1 MCYLFW
7 HGRYPDTPWFALTCW
22 VVSASLAT
30 LCLISWYECLSV
42 RTKWVSSEL
51 LFLHSSPPWTGKH
64 VLPDSVRSL
73 PIRRGLRAQVRNG
86 NRYIYGQFKGR
97 LVWTSAHVDGS
108 SKKDPLACW
117 SNWLFVQQTLTVPHP
132 YVLVFT
138 FWIVPRLG
146 HGLTLHRC
154 QSCPSAKLPHSLF
167 LISFFSPTSP
177 YLLLFIYY
185 YLYTQQHC
193 SSKQSSHLVEHNPC
207 WRERL
212 EHCLLNADDPSIST
226 KFNSFHPRGILV
238 VGERTGIV
246 SLAYRITQISITDV
260 NGGC

>member
-1 MCYLFW
+1 MSCILYSGSYLIKIWVAHIRWSSVVGWWIRLPIGGIGGCEQLIHTMCYLFW

-146 HGLTLHRC
+146 HGLMLHRC

-167 LISFFSPTSP
+167 LTTFFSPTSP
-177 YLLLFIYY
+177 YLLLFIFYHYLHYLLLHNYTTTISHYY
-185 YLYTQQHC
+185 Y
-193 SSKQSSHLVEHNPC
+193 
-207 WRERL
+207 
-212 EHCLLNADDPSIST
+212 I
-226 KFNSFHPRGILV
+226 
-238 VGERTGIV
+238 
-246 SLAYRITQISITDV
+246 IT
-260 NGGC
+260 

>member
-117 SNWLFVQQTLTVPHP
+117 SNWLFVQKPLTVPHP

-146 HGLTLHRC
+146 HGLTLHWC

-167 LISFFSPTSP
+167 LITFFSPTSP
-177 YLLLFIYY
+177 YLLLFIFYHYLHYLLLHIHTTTILHYY
-185 YLYTQQHC
+185 YIITLAHVITVITATVSVTIIVAVSHSQR
-193 SSKQSSHLVEHNPC
+193 QSH
-207 WRERL
+207 
-212 EHCLLNADDPSIST
+212 
-226 KFNSFHPRGILV
+226 
-238 VGERTGIV
+238 
-246 SLAYRITQISITDV
+246 
-260 NGGC
+260 